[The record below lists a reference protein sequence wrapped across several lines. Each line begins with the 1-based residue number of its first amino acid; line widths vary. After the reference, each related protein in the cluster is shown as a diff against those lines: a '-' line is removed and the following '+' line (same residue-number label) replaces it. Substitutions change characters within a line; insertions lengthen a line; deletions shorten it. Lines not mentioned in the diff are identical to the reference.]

1 MREEIKKEIYH
12 LVNEVYPKQAKLNNW
27 PVCENHCFL
36 RIIYDNIFNDCWYKH
51 LDKNK
56 TVLDQL
62 DNIQLLRALR
72 YARMLSRKINFL
84 NQRSLGFRKIYRTDV
99 RSTFPVKPKAKF
111 CGSQSTFVF

>member
-36 RIIYDNIFNDCWYKH
+36 RIIYDNVFNDCWYNH

-56 TVLDQL
+56 NVLDQL

-84 NQRSLGFRKIYRTDV
+84 NQRSLGFRNCRDKTRNRPTTTGINKQYRL
-99 RSTFPVKPKAKF
+99 AL
-111 CGSQSTFVF
+111 